1 MAADQSACYLHE
13 LDKVH
18 LIAVWCLSRIL
29 QNKQSAAVGQPFACA
44 IPAHEIIWASLPTL
58 DEKPAQ
64 FALAAQDTV
73 RFVVEYGWDERA
85 LKNGIFGV
93 EGKQPFGVDRLS
105 AIVPLAMDAR
115 AISQEAAL
123 GFLVL
128 TLVHKPIARAGQP
141 QF

>member
-29 QNKQSAAVGQPFACA
+29 PNKQSAAVGQPFACA
-44 IPAHEIIWASLPTL
+44 IPAHEIIWVSPPSL

-73 RFVVEYGWDERA
+73 RFVVEYGWDERV
-85 LKNGIFGV
+85 LQNGIFGV
-93 EGKQPFGVDRLS
+93 EGEQPVGVSIALARSCHSRKVRAQS
-105 AIVPLAMDAR
+105 ARR
-115 AISQEAAL
+115 APWSCS
-123 GFLVL
+123 F
-128 TLVHKPIARAGQP
+128 
-141 QF
+141 